1 MAVHYFDPNGVES
14 LRDNGYRDTA
24 MALAELLDNSIQ
36 AEAKKIEI
44 ILIERLSNTERR
56 EFLVDE
62 ILVVD
67 NGHGMDKN
75 VLETSMRFG
84 GGTRH
89 HAKKGLGKFG
99 MGLPNS
105 SASQCPRFEVYSW
118 KKGGKVFYNY
128 FDFKEIQDKKSEY
141 LPEVEETQ
149 LPEHIS
155 QIATPLFPTGTIVRW
170 MKCDRLV
177 LRRAAKLIPHIEEPL
192 GRIFRYFLNDRQV
205 EIKLKVFQDNGTSFS
220 ENFSLGTSLKP
231 FDPLFLMTNTQL
243 PPPFD
248 KEATN
253 IPWQEREYLF
263 PDPKG
268 DEENKKLFE
277 KIKGSIKIKFA
288 IAKPETQDSHGS
300 GVLGR
305 IYRKYDLI
313 SIVRAGREIKLGDF
327 GFISDS
333 KDPRFRWMKVEIDFE
348 PTFDKLFGLDNT
360 KQNVHTFQ
368 KIADKDLIERTED
381 DLTIDFIAGLSEF
394 LESQINEMR
403 KEIFS
408 RHEGAKGSGAAAG
421 GGGAGGGTSDP
432 PPGPFPGGANPVPL
446 PDPEP
451 QPEPQP
457 TDEDRIEA
465 RKWLLLRYPEYIHDE
480 IKLNLALDWFFKNS
494 YKQFVVF
501 LQLGAA
507 EFYNYKSFGHKTII
521 EVNTNHDFYQ
531 EFILPIFHEGDL
543 NRIDPILLL
552 FGAMVE
558 AEKDL
563 VTYKD
568 YIVRFRSLFA
578 VKLNQ
583 FILDWQENK

>member
-67 NGHGMDKN
+67 NGEGMSKD

-89 HAKKGLGKFG
+89 RAKKGLGKFG

-118 KKGGKVFYNY
+118 KKNGKVFYNY
-128 FDFKEIQDKKSEY
+128 FDFKEIQDKESEY
-141 LPEVEETQ
+141 LPEVEESQ
-149 LPEHIS
+149 LPVHIS
-155 QIATPLFPTGTIVRW
+155 QIANPLFPTGTIVRW
-170 MKCDRLV
+170 MKCDRLI

-192 GRIFRYFLNDRQV
+192 GRIFRYFLNAQQV
-205 EIKLKVFQDNGTSFS
+205 EIKLRVFQDNGTSLS
-220 ENFSLGTSLKP
+220 ENFSLGVTLKP
-231 FDPLFLMTNTQL
+231 FDPLFLMTGTQL
-243 PPPFD
+243 PSPFD

-253 IPWQEREYLF
+253 IPWQEGEYLF

-268 DEENKKLFE
+268 DAENKKLFE
-277 KIKGSIKIKFA
+277 KIKDSITVKFA

-408 RHEGAKGSGAAAG
+408 RHEGVLTRGLTVGGGSG
-421 GGGAGGGTSDP
+421 GATTSEP

-446 PDPEP
+446 PDIEP
-451 QPEPQP
+451 LPDPGP
-457 TDEDRIEA
+457 TDEERKDA
-465 RKWLLLRYPEYIHDE
+465 KKWLLLRYPEYAHDE
-480 IKLNLALDWFFKNS
+480 VKLNLALDWFFKNS

-507 EFYNYKSFGHKTII
+507 EFYNFKSFGHKTII

-568 YIVRFRSLFA
+568 YILRFRSLFA

>member
-24 MALAELLDNSIQ
+24 MALAELIDNSIQ
-36 AEAKKIEI
+36 ADAGKIEI
-44 ILIERLSNTERR
+44 ILIERLSNTGRR

-67 NGHGMDKN
+67 NGHGMQKD

-89 HAKKGLGKFG
+89 GAKKGLGKFG

-105 SASQCPRFEVYSW
+105 SASQCPRFEVYTW
-118 KKGGKVFYNY
+118 KSDGKVFTNY
-128 FDFKEIQDKKSEY
+128 FDFKEIKKNKSEY
-141 LPEVEETQ
+141 LPEVKEAK
-149 LPEHIS
+149 LPKHIS
-155 QIATPLFPTGTIVRW
+155 QIINPVFNTGTIVRW
-170 MKCDRLV
+170 VDCDRLV
-177 LRRAAKLIPHIEEPL
+177 LRRAPKLIPHIEEPL
-192 GRIFRYFLNDRQV
+192 GRIFRYFLNSQKV
-205 EIKLKVFQDNGTSFS
+205 EIRLRVFQDNGTSLS
-220 ENFSLGTSLKP
+220 EHFTLGRILKP
-231 FDPLFLMTNTQL
+231 FDPMFLMINTQL

-248 KEATN
+248 KQATN
-253 IPWQEREYLF
+253 IIWQEGEYLF
-263 PDPKG
+263 PDPNG
-268 DEENKKLFE
+268 NDDNKKLYE
-277 KIKGSIKIKFA
+277 KLKESIKVKFS
-288 IAKPETQDSHGS
+288 IAKNETQDSHGS
-300 GVLGR
+300 GILGK

-348 PTFDKLFGLDNT
+348 PSFDKHFGLDNT

-368 KIADKDLIERTED
+368 KIADKDLLERTDD

-394 LESQINEMR
+394 LENQINEMR
-403 KEIFS
+403 KEIFG
-408 RHEGAKGSGAAAG
+408 RHEGVKSGGGTAG
-421 GGGAGGGTSDP
+421 GGGNDNP
-432 PPGPFPGGANPVPL
+432 PPGPFPGGASPVPL

-451 QPEPQP
+451 EPETEP
-457 TDEDRIEA
+457 TDEERKEA
-465 RKWLLLRYPEYIHDE
+465 KKWLLLRYPEYAQDE
-480 IKLNLALDWFFKNS
+480 QKLNLALDWFFANK
-494 YKQFVVF
+494 YKQYVVF

-507 EFYNYKSFGHKTII
+507 EFYNFKTFGHKTII

-531 EFILPIFHEGDL
+531 EFILPIFNEGDL

-558 AEKDL
+558 AEKEL

-568 YIVRFRSLFA
+568 YIQRFRSLFA